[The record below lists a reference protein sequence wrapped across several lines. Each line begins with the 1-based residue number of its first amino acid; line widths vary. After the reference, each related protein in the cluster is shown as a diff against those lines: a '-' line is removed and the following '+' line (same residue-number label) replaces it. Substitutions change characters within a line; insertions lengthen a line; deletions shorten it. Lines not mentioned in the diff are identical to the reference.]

1 MRFTKVPLIA
11 ILAAGALSL
20 LAVLPALAQND
31 VRGQVGDLTPGADDN
46 FHVRVLKTL
55 ATAPATAGT
64 PEPAAPAY
72 FDGVLYVSNSD
83 GVERTRADNDM
94 ADADLD
100 AVANVVRVTIS
111 DGSPKEL
118 VSTPDDPLTTNV
130 DEEVKTECYEV
141 TLHNLRS
148 GHKVKAYAPI
158 VEDGDANNGDE
169 RFATFEVIPY
179 GQPNTPNKGCWTD
192 SELAADDQGGF
203 TVDLL
208 DSGADE
214 ARKAVAQIAARN
226 GDTIRITGNGA
237 FRSFD
242 LVVDGEGPEFANVAP
257 AHKSYSSSTSARFQF
272 TITDDGAGLR
282 HDGEFTFDL
291 GDTDAENVDK
301 DNDGIR
307 GGEPLSV
314 ARGEGKRGDA
324 LDIDLMLGGD
334 EQLDLGTNRWRLIE
348 VGRSYSMDVSLPL
361 SDNADNTWRLTA
373 RDRVGNQTISDAES
387 KDGKQDYIIT
397 VDTGKPTL
405 SGARTGVAFSASK
418 KKEVVD
424 RSSVAVSLKNGDAGG
439 PDDLSAVDHND
450 FRVAG
455 HAVTGASLI
464 TVDADCNN
472 TPASEDEPLD
482 VDGNCIEMPKARV
495 YLQLADELEPDE
507 KPEVE
512 VLGGAVLD
520 LAGNSN
526 DPGKITADDAI
537 APGLTVT
544 INPGSEIP
552 GRPVIRNS
560 GQITVRVVSDEEL
573 RRRPAV
579 WFATMKNTGTV
590 TAAKLKI
597 ETARAGP
604 GITDVQSADNTWER
618 VYRANATGLSGLDGP
633 VAVIV
638 TGDDADGNVAAS
650 AGVSLGDNELPSV
663 DDSLDLED
671 LIAGGLLI
679 EVDDNIADP
688 TFELAPYTDANTTES
703 MRPFI
708 TIEFAEA
715 NESFYD
721 VGGVGDHDDNDATPD
736 QLGLTGVTK
745 VRISADEDD
754 IKLDSHEG
762 VRITL
767 ATLDGDDVSGDLSA
781 INSRKYTLRTS
792 GLSIGSHTLKIT
804 GVDDAGNGVT
814 KDYRFTVAARRP
826 YELSLTPGW
835 NLVSLPG
842 TPTDPSVES
851 VLDGAP
857 QSKIVLSYQNDEW
870 VTAVRVDGGGWQGTL
885 TEIVGGY
892 GYWIQ
897 TTAFEKVSASIP
909 ETDTSSVLPTA
920 RVTAGWNL
928 LGVVDV
934 EQAKAGSSPSGGPDA
949 DNYFSN
955 LRWSV
960 AYSYDTRQNDWTR
973 ILPKAD
979 SADDAIKNG
988 KGYWVWATAPGTL
1001 VP

>member
-31 VRGQVGDLTPGADDN
+31 VRGQVGDLTVNANDN

-55 ATAPATAGT
+55 AAAPADDVV
-64 PEPAAPAY
+64 APAY
-72 FDGVLYVSNSD
+72 FAGSLYVSNSD
-83 GVERTRADNDM
+83 GVERTR
-94 ADADLD
+94 DASGYSEDVFNG
-100 AVANVVRVTIS
+100 VANLVRVTVS
-111 DGSPKEL
+111 DGTAKSL
-118 VSTPDDPLTTNV
+118 VSGAGADGTLGTDD
-130 DEEVKTECYEV
+130 DDKTDCYEV
-141 TLHNLRS
+141 TVHNLRS
-148 GHKVKAYAPI
+148 GHKIKAYGSA
-158 VEDGDANNGDE
+158 DASANTAESDM

-179 GQPNTPNKGCWTD
+179 GIENTPNKGCWSGSETD
-192 SELAADDQGGF
+192 SNGDDLA
-203 TVDLL
+203 DLIGS
-208 DSGADE
+208 DNTASTE
-214 ARKAVAQIAARN
+214 ARKAVAQISARD
-226 GDTIRITGNGA
+226 GDTIRITANGA
-237 FRSFD
+237 IRTFD
-242 LVVDGEGPEFANVAP
+242 LVVDGEGPEFDNVAP

-291 GDTDAENVDK
+291 GDEDAENVDK

-314 ARGEGKRGDA
+314 ARGEGLRGDA
-324 LDIDLMLGGD
+324 FDIDLMLGGD
-334 EQLDLGTNRWRLIE
+334 EQLDLGTNRWRPIQ

-361 SDNADNTWRLTA
+361 SEGENEWRLTA
-373 RDRVGNQTISDAES
+373 VDRVGNQTISDAEG
-387 KDGKQDYIIT
+387 KDGKQDYKIT

-472 TPASEDEPLD
+472 TPASDDEPLD

-544 INPGSEIP
+544 INPGSGIS
-552 GRPVIRNS
+552 GRPVIRDS
-560 GQITVRVVSDEEL
+560 GQVTIRVVSDEEL

-579 WFATMKNTGTV
+579 WFATMKNTGTE

-597 ETARAGP
+597 VTARAGP

-650 AGVSLGDNELPSV
+650 AGVSLGDNDLPSV

-688 TFELAPYTDANTTES
+688 TFSLAPYTDANTTES

-708 TIEFAEA
+708 TIEFDEA

-721 VGGVGDHDDNDATPD
+721 VGGVDAMGAALEGDDLP
-736 QLGLTGVTK
+736 VTK

-767 ATLDGDDVSGDLSA
+767 ATLDGDDVSGDISA

-814 KDYRFTVAARRP
+814 KDYRFTVASRRP

-851 VLDGAP
+851 VLDDAP

-897 TTAFEKVSASIP
+897 TTAFEKVSAGIP

-934 EQAKAGSSPSGGPDA
+934 EQDKAGDPPSGGPDA

-973 ILPKAD
+973 ILPKTP
-979 SADDAIKNG
+979 SADDAIENG

>member
-31 VRGQVGDLTPGADDN
+31 VRGQVGDLTVGADDN

-55 ATAPATAGT
+55 GAAPDADVV
-64 PEPAAPAY
+64 APAY
-72 FDGVLYVSNSD
+72 FAGSLYVSNSD
-83 GVERTRADNDM
+83 GVERTR
-94 ADADLD
+94 DASGYSEDVFNG
-100 AVANVVRVTIS
+100 VANLVRVTVS
-111 DGSPKEL
+111 DGATKSL
-118 VSTPDDPLTTNV
+118 VSGAGADGTLGTDD
-130 DEEVKTECYEV
+130 DVKTDCYEV
-141 TLHNLRS
+141 TVHNIRS
-148 GHKVKAYAPI
+148 GHKIKAYAPA
-158 VEDGDANNGDE
+158 DDSTNTLTSDM

-179 GQPNTPNKGCWTD
+179 GQSNTPNKGCWSGSETD
-192 SELAADDQGGF
+192 SNNNDLADLIGSDD
-203 TVDLL
+203 TA
-208 DSGADE
+208 STE
-214 ARKAVAQIAARN
+214 ARKAVAQISARD

-237 FRSFD
+237 IRTFD
-242 LVVDGEGPEFANVAP
+242 LVVDGEGPEFDNVAP

-291 GDTDAENVDK
+291 GDEDAENVDK

-314 ARGEGKRGDA
+314 VRGGVGGRGA
-324 LDIDLMLGGD
+324 AEDIHLLLGGD
-334 EQLDLGTNRWRLIE
+334 EQLNLGTNRWRPIE

-361 SDNADNTWRLTA
+361 SEGENEWRLTA
-373 RDRVGNQTISDAES
+373 VDRVGNQTISDAES
-387 KDGKQDYIIT
+387 KDGKQDYKIT

-405 SGARTGVAFSASK
+405 SGARTGVAFSVSK

-450 FRVAG
+450 FRVDG

-464 TVDADCNN
+464 TVDADCSN
-472 TPASEDEPLD
+472 TDASDDEPLD

-597 ETARAGP
+597 MTVRAGP
-604 GITDVQSADNTWER
+604 GITDIQSADNTWER

-650 AGVSLGDNELPSV
+650 AGVSLGDNDLPSV

-679 EVDDNIADP
+679 EVDDNIAAP
-688 TFELAPYTDANTTES
+688 TFSLAPYTDANTTES

-721 VGGVGDHDDNDATPD
+721 VGGVGDHDDNPDTPD
-736 QLGLTGVTK
+736 ALGLTGVTK

-792 GLSIGSHTLKIT
+792 GLSVGSHTLKIT

>member
-31 VRGQVGDLTPGADDN
+31 VRGQVGDLEVGADDN

-55 ATAPATAGT
+55 GAAP
-64 PEPAAPAY
+64 ENDVVAPAY
-72 FDGVLYVSNSD
+72 FAGALYVSNSD
-83 GVERTRADNDM
+83 GVERTR
-94 ADADLD
+94 DASGYSEDVFNN
-100 AVANVVRVTIS
+100 VANLVRVTVS
-111 DGSPKEL
+111 DGDT
-118 VSTPDDPLTTNV
+118 VRRAGADTPLDMSDDIY
-130 DEEVKTECYEV
+130 CYEV
-141 TLHNLRS
+141 TVHNLRS
-148 GHKVKAYAPI
+148 GHKIKAYAPS
-158 VEDGDANNGDE
+158 DDSANTAESDM

-179 GQPNTPNKGCWTD
+179 GIENTPNKGCSSGSETD
-192 SELAADDQGGF
+192 SAGLDLSTLIGSDDS
-203 TVDLL
+203 T
-208 DSGADE
+208 STE
-214 ARKAVAQIAARN
+214 ARKAVAQISARD
-226 GDTIRITGNGA
+226 GDTIRISGNGA
-237 FRSFD
+237 IRTFD
-242 LVVDGEGPEFANVAP
+242 LVVDGEGPEFDNVAP

-291 GDTDAENVDK
+291 GDEDAENVDK

-314 ARGEGKRGDA
+314 VRGGVGGRGA
-324 LDIDLMLGGD
+324 AEDIHLLLGGD
-334 EQLDLGTNRWRLIE
+334 EQLNLGTNRWRPIE

-361 SDNADNTWRLTA
+361 SEGENEWRLTA
-373 RDRVGNQTISDAES
+373 VDRVGNQTISDAES
-387 KDGKQDYIIT
+387 KDGKQDYKIT

-405 SGARTGVAFSASK
+405 SGARTGVAFSVSK

-450 FRVAG
+450 FRVDG

-464 TVDADCNN
+464 TVDADCSN
-472 TPASEDEPLD
+472 TDASDDEPLD

-597 ETARAGP
+597 MTVRAGP

-650 AGVSLGDNELPSV
+650 AGVSLGDNDLPSV

-688 TFELAPYTDANTTES
+688 TFSLAPYTDANTTES

-708 TIEFAEA
+708 TIEFDEA

-721 VGGVGDHDDNDATPD
+721 VGGVGDHDDNSDTPD
-736 QLGLTGVTK
+736 ALGLTGVTK

-781 INSRKYTLRTS
+781 INSRKYTLTTS
-792 GLSIGSHTLKIT
+792 GLSVRSHTLKIT

-851 VLDGAP
+851 VLDDAP